1 MISQEISCQYAM
13 RLEAAPRMDPDRL
26 GASRSLLFGWFDGFA
41 AHLDQTACGLI
52 NRITTL
58 EAISCC
64 YMRFL
69 DEAPKNV
76 FANYRETRVIH
87 QLVGTLACRIALVW
101 AVV

>member
-1 MISQEISCQYAM
+1 M

-52 NRITTL
+52 NRIATL